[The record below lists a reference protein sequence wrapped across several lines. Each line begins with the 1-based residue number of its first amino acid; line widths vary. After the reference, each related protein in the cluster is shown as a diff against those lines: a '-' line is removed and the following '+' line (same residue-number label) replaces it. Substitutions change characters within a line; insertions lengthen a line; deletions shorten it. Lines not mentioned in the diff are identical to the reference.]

1 MRVLAIGLGGA
12 GSRIVDQLYEHD
24 CRSRVSCMKA
34 LAVDLDPNSLQ
45 QLRHLPAESRMF
57 FPPIDPHHP
66 YDIDHAVHV
75 EEVMTRVQHIDTIQ
89 IDAIL
94 ICCGMGGSTVHAVPR
109 IIQELRKAFIEPVFL
124 VATLPTRSEG
134 MRRSA
139 KAYSDIQRLRD
150 QVDALI
156 LFDNELLAQKVSTTQ
171 EEAKEGSRTP
181 LPYPR
186 IKGMKKILPEN
197 PRDTYLLMNE
207 RIARYIGL
215 LLRAGEFNERGLEV
229 AEVVLDAG
237 EVLKTLTHMGI
248 VAVGYAVEELEP
260 TGWLSRFRTHTP
272 SMESTHAK
280 AARIVSLAKRAVYE
294 ESSISCDLTS
304 AEKALVLIAGPSHEL
319 SMRGFQTVRKW
330 IDRSITGIEMRSG
343 DYPVKNTR
351 YIGIIIVLAGL
362 KNVPR
367 IEELHT
373 FYERCREDER
383 SAAALPE
390 VISIDEG
397 EPATPTIGTS
407 PISIEVPFL
416 GEESPSRSTEADRDA
431 GGVSAPSNS
440 RRSSREKEPEDLSRE
455 IKKPAPKKRGRR
467 KKDDDFGLTW
477 FK

>member
-1 MRVLAIGLGGA
+1 
-12 GSRIVDQLYEHD
+12 VDQLYEHD

-34 LAVDLDPNSLQ
+34 LAIDLDPNALQ
-45 QLRHLPAESRMF
+45 QLRHLPTGSRLF

-66 YDIDHAVHV
+66 YDVDHAVQV
-75 EEVMTRVQHIDTIQ
+75 EEVMTRVQQIDTIQ

-94 ICCGMGGSTVHAVPR
+94 ICVGLGGSTVHAVPR
-109 IIQELRKAFIEPVFL
+109 IIRELRKAFIEPVFL
-124 VATLPTRSEG
+124 VATLPTRKEG

-139 KAYSDIQRLRD
+139 KAYSDLQRLRD

-156 LFDNELLAQKVSTTQ
+156 LFDNELLTQKVSPSP
-171 EEAKEGSRTP
+171 EEGKEGSRP
-181 LPYPR
+181 APYPL
-186 IKGMKKILPEN
+186 IKGVKKILPEN

-260 TGWLSRFRTHTP
+260 SGWLSRFRTRNP

-294 ESSISCDLTS
+294 ESSVSCDLTS

-351 YIGIIIVLAGL
+351 FIGIIIVLAGL

-367 IEELHT
+367 IEELHAL
-373 FYERCREDER
+373 YDRCRDDER
-383 SAAALPE
+383 DAAALPE
-390 VISIDEG
+390 VIPADES
-397 EPATPTIGTS
+397 EPATPLRET
-407 PISIEVPFL
+407 PPVSIEI
-416 GEESPSRSTEADRDA
+416 PSIDDEKPPSSATEPRRITTA
-431 GGVSAPSNS
+431 APSKS
-440 RRSSREKEPEDLSRE
+440 RRSVREKETEDLSPE

>member
-1 MRVLAIGLGGA
+1 V
-12 GSRIVDQLYEHD
+12 
-24 CRSRVSCMKA
+24 
-34 LAVDLDPNSLQ
+34 
-45 QLRHLPAESRMF
+45 
-57 FPPIDPHHP
+57 
-66 YDIDHAVHV
+66 
-75 EEVMTRVQHIDTIQ
+75 
-89 IDAIL
+89 
-94 ICCGMGGSTVHAVPR
+94 
-109 IIQELRKAFIEPVFL
+109 
-124 VATLPTRSEG
+124 
-134 MRRSA
+134 RRSA

-156 LFDNELLAQKVSTTQ
+156 LFDNELLTQKVSLPPT
-171 EEAKEGSRTP
+171 EETGESHRA
-181 LPYPR
+181 PYLL
-186 IKGMKKILPEN
+186 KGMKKILPEN
-197 PRDTYLLMNE
+197 PRDTYFLMNE

-215 LLRAGEFNERGLEV
+215 LLRAGEFNERGVEV

-260 TGWLSRFRTHTP
+260 TGLLSRLRARNP

-294 ESSISCDLTS
+294 ESSVSCDLTS

-351 YIGIIIVLAGL
+351 YIGIIVVLAGL

-367 IEELHT
+367 LEELHT
-373 FYERCREDER
+373 TYERCRDDER
-383 SAAALPE
+383 AAAALPE
-390 VISIDEG
+390 VI
-397 EPATPTIGTS
+397 PAEEDS
-407 PISIEVPFL
+407 PPAPMDRIPSASIEIPPVREELPVPAAPHADS
-416 GEESPSRSTEADRDA
+416 ETIRASRPAK
-431 GGVSAPSNS
+431 S
-440 RRSSREKEPEDLSRE
+440 RRTAREKEPEDLSPE
-455 IKKPAPKKRGRR
+455 IKKPAPKKRVRR

>member
-34 LAVDLDPNSLQ
+34 LAVDLDPNALQ
-45 QLRHLPAESRMF
+45 QLRNLPTESRMF

-66 YDIDHAVHV
+66 FDVDQAVHI

-94 ICCGMGGSTVHAVPR
+94 ICCGMGGSMVHAVPR
-109 IIQELRKAFIEPVFL
+109 VIQELRKAFIEPVFL
-124 VATLPTRSEG
+124 VATLPTRKEG

-139 KAYSDIQRLRD
+139 KAYMDIQRLRD
-150 QVDALI
+150 QVDAFI
-156 LFDNELLAQKVSTTQ
+156 LFDNELLAQKVMAVP
-171 EEAKEGSRTP
+171 EEVKEGSRPITYP
-181 LPYPR
+181 LV
-186 IKGMKKILPEN
+186 KGIKKILPEN

-248 VAVGYAVEELEP
+248 VSVGYAVDQLEP
-260 TGWLSRFRTHTP
+260 ESWLSRFRP
-272 SMESTHAK
+272 RSSSLESTHTK

-330 IDRSITGIEMRSG
+330 IDRSISGIEMRSG

-373 FYERCREDER
+373 IYDRCREDER
-383 SAAALPE
+383 DAAALPE
-390 VISIDEG
+390 VISTDEG
-397 EPATPTIGTS
+397 TPPAWASEGASIAIEIPILNNASPPLPNAEEHQELTVTTP
-407 PISIEVPFL
+407 PK
-416 GEESPSRSTEADRDA
+416 
-431 GGVSAPSNS
+431 S
-440 RRSSREKEPEDLSRE
+440 RRSPREKEPEDLSSE
-455 IKKPAPKKRGRR
+455 IKKPAQKKRGRR

-477 FK
+477 FR

>member
-1 MRVLAIGLGGA
+1 
-12 GSRIVDQLYEHD
+12 
-24 CRSRVSCMKA
+24 MKA
-34 LAVDLDPNSLQ
+34 LAVDLDPNALQ
-45 QLRHLPAESRMF
+45 QLRHLPSAARLF

-75 EEVMTRVQHIDTIQ
+75 EEIMTRVQQIDTIQ

-94 ICCGMGGSTVHAVPR
+94 ICSGLGGSTVHAIPR

-124 VATLPTRSEG
+124 VATLPTRKEG
-134 MRRSA
+134 VRRSA
-139 KAYSDIQRLRD
+139 KAYSDLQRLRD
-150 QVDALI
+150 LVDALI
-156 LFDNELLAQKVSTTQ
+156 LFDNELLAQKVTPAPD
-171 EEAKEGSRTP
+171 EGKERARPVSYP
-181 LPYPR
+181 LT
-186 IKGMKKILPEN
+186 KGMKKILPEN

-248 VAVGYAVEELEP
+248 VAVGYAVDELEP
-260 TGWLSRFRTHTP
+260 SGWIERFRNRK
-272 SMESTHAK
+272 SNLEDAHAK

-362 KNVPR
+362 KNIPR
-367 IEELHT
+367 LEELHS
-373 FYERCREDER
+373 FYDRCREDEQD
-383 SAAALPE
+383 ATTLPE
-390 VISIDEG
+390 VIPEGGTDSLSSTAVVEPVSIETPSERNDSPLPATANH
-397 EPATPTIGTS
+397 EPAVS
-407 PISIEVPFL
+407 AR
-416 GEESPSRSTEADRDA
+416 SPSTRSKGAE
-431 GGVSAPSNS
+431 N
-440 RRSSREKEPEDLSRE
+440 PEDLSKE

-477 FK
+477 FR

>member
-1 MRVLAIGLGGA
+1 
-12 GSRIVDQLYEHD
+12 
-24 CRSRVSCMKA
+24 MKA
-34 LAVDLDPNSLQ
+34 LAVDLDPNALQ
-45 QLRHLPAESRMF
+45 QLRYLPSESRMF

-66 YDIDHAVHV
+66 YDIDHAVHI

-94 ICCGMGGSTVHAVPR
+94 ICCGLGGSTVHAVPR
-109 IIQELRKAFIEPVFL
+109 IIGELRKAFIEPVFL
-124 VATLPTRSEG
+124 VATLPTRNEG
-134 MRRSA
+134 VRRSA
-139 KAYSDIQRLRD
+139 KAYSDLQRLRS

-156 LFDNELLAQKVSTTQ
+156 LFDNELLAQKVSIGSP
-171 EEAKEGSRTP
+171 EERGGSHLMTYP
-181 LPYPR
+181 LR
-186 IKGMKKILPEN
+186 GVKRILPEN
-197 PRDTYLLMNE
+197 PRDTHLLMNE

-215 LLRAGEFNERGLEV
+215 LLRAGEFNERGVEV

-248 VAVGYAVEELEP
+248 VAVGYAVEELEQ
-260 TGWLSRFRTHTP
+260 TGWLSRLRSRKP
-272 SMESTHAK
+272 SLESTHAK

-294 ESSISCDLTS
+294 ESSVSCDLTS

-373 FYERCREDER
+373 LYDRCRDDEQ
-383 SAAALPE
+383 ATMTLPE
-390 VISIDEG
+390 VIHTEGDETPVPETG
-397 EPATPTIGTS
+397 TVPA
-407 PISIEVPFL
+407 SIEIPSV
-416 GEESPSRSTEADRDA
+416 GAESSSTGKPGREPVTAA
-431 GGVSAPSNS
+431 SSSGT
-440 RRSSREKEPEDLSRE
+440 RRSSREKEPEDLSPE

-477 FK
+477 FR